1 MYIQPVHRQSRTTCL
16 GLLKTAINFASNI
29 IQCGHIIGSKY
40 KNRHAER
47 TCIYI
52 AYIYIFNE
60 SFPRIKVKTSSRDPP
75 YMSPLVKYLCN
86 IRNKQINRGANTDLQ
101 ERINKLIRENQ
112 IRAVR
117 DENRKYQMG
126 AKGWWNT
133 VNRITGR
140 TSKSDNISATID
152 PSVINTYFQNVNTDS
167 QYIPPRLLTIPQE
180 TRIPKID
187 IQTVKSFMMKQ
198 KRTSPGPD
206 RLPYWLWKE
215 YANYLAP
222 VLTYVLNL
230 SLHDQCVPSL
240 WELANIRPIMKE
252 STLSDC
258 SQLRPISLT
267 NIIMRLFE
275 KIVFQEEIEEYSKSI
290 ISNDQFAYKKGS
302 NTTAALIKCQYRW
315 LKWLDED
322 ADFIR
327 VLSFDF
333 SKAFDSVP
341 HNVVTER
348 LKQTNLNPYIINWI
362 ISFLT
367 NRKQRVVVDGFITE
381 YANINRG
388 VPQGTVIGPFLFSL
402 MVEDIKPKQPETNK
416 LIKFADDM
424 TVSAPV
430 RSNKDFQWK
439 K

>member
-1 MYIQPVHRQSRTTCL
+1 MESAHRIKGLVRSDHLAVMVTPRIQAKPERKHVYFRDVRQHRKIDMENKLKFFDWSRVFSVNDVEEAV
-16 GLLKTAINFASNI
+16 LLLNQEISLM
-29 IQCGHIIGSKY
+29 
-40 KNRHAER
+40 
-47 TCIYI
+47 
-52 AYIYIFNE
+52 FNE
-60 SFPRIKVKTSSRDPP
+60 SFPQIKVKTSSRHPP

-112 IRAVR
+112 IRGVR
-117 DENRKYQMG
+117 NEDRKYQIG

-133 VNRITGR
+133 ANRITGR

-167 QYIPPRLLTIPQE
+167 HYIPPRLFTIPQE

-206 RLPYWLWKE
+206 GLPYWLWKE

-222 VLTYVLNL
+222 VLTYLTLSDNL

-240 WELANIRPIMKE
+240 WKLANI
-252 STLSDC
+252 S
-258 SQLRPISLT
+258 
-267 NIIMRLFE
+267 
-275 KIVFQEEIEEYSKSI
+275 
-290 ISNDQFAYKKGS
+290 
-302 NTTAALIKCQYRW
+302 
-315 LKWLDED
+315 
-322 ADFIR
+322 
-327 VLSFDF
+327 
-333 SKAFDSVP
+333 
-341 HNVVTER
+341 
-348 LKQTNLNPYIINWI
+348 INWI

-367 NRKQRVVVDGFITE
+367 NRKQGVVVDGFITE
-381 YANINRG
+381 YANINRELS
-388 VPQGTVIGPFLFSL
+388 QGTVIGPFLFSL
-402 MVEDIKPKQPETNK
+402 MVEDIKPKQPEINK

-430 RSNKDFQWK
+430 RSNEDSSMEEVKHIENWAVRKTWGRCF
-439 K
+439 

>member
-1 MYIQPVHRQSRTTCL
+1 
-16 GLLKTAINFASNI
+16 
-29 IQCGHIIGSKY
+29 
-40 KNRHAER
+40 
-47 TCIYI
+47 
-52 AYIYIFNE
+52 
-60 SFPRIKVKTSSRDPP
+60 
-75 YMSPLVKYLCN
+75 MSPLVKYLCN

-117 DENRKYQMG
+117 NENRKYQIG

-133 VNRITGR
+133 VNRIMGR

-206 RLPYWLWKE
+206 GLPYWLWKE

-230 SLHDQCVPSL
+230 SLHDQCIPSL
-240 WELANIRPIMKE
+240 WKLANIRPIMKE

-275 KIVFQEEIEEYSKSI
+275 KIVFQKEIEEHSKSI
-290 ISNDQFAYKKGS
+290 ISNDQLAYKKWS
-302 NTTAALIKCQYRW
+302 NTTAALIKCKYHW

-322 ADFIR
+322 ADFII
-327 VLSFDF
+327 
-333 SKAFDSVP
+333 
-341 HNVVTER
+341 R
-348 LKQTNLNPYIINWI
+348 L
-362 ISFLT
+362 
-367 NRKQRVVVDGFITE
+367 
-381 YANINRG
+381 
-388 VPQGTVIGPFLFSL
+388 
-402 MVEDIKPKQPETNK
+402 
-416 LIKFADDM
+416 
-424 TVSAPV
+424 
-430 RSNKDFQWK
+430 
-439 K
+439 